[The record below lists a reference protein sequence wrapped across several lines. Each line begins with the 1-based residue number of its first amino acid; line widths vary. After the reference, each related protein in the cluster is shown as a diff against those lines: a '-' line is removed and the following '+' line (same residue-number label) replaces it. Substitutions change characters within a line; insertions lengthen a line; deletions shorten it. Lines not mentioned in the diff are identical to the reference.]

1 MIRIKIKMFKLSLS
15 AFIPNRLKFK
25 TKQTKLKEYVFFWNL
40 KPKLFNELEMTGKKT
55 HILFIFST

>member
-25 TKQTKLKEYVFFWNL
+25 TKQTKLKEYVFF
-40 KPKLFNELEMTGKKT
+40 LEFKT
-55 HILFIFST
+55 

>member
-25 TKQTKLKEYVFFWNL
+25 TKQTKLKEYVCFF
-40 KPKLFNELEMTGKKT
+40 G
-55 HILFIFST
+55 I